1 MLLENLLPIVP
12 VSKIQTNVLPEA
24 ISARNISMEFCLKT
38 ETFQVL
44 KDIDIAVRRGNIHL
58 LIGPSGSG
66 KSTLLSILA
75 GVLRPTGGS
84 VSLLGQEI
92 TRLSQAQLTRFRLE
106 NIGFIFQSFNLFPAL
121 TALENVEVA
130 LNLREIWGREAR
142 QRALDFLETVGLAN
156 RANHRPCELSCGQQ
170 QRVAIARA
178 IAGDPKILIADEPTS
193 ALDIKAGQ
201 SVIELL
207 CHLTKDHQRT
217 LLMVTHDLDTLY
229 IADQVTYL
237 EDGQLRELPVPVN
250 R

>member
-1 MLLENLLPIVP
+1 
-12 VSKIQTNVLPEA
+12 
-24 ISARNISMEFCLKT
+24 MEFRLKT
-38 ETFQVL
+38 ETCQVL
-44 KDIDIAVRRGNIHL
+44 KDIDIAVRRGDIHL

-66 KSTLLSILA
+66 KSTLLSILV
-75 GVLRPTGGS
+75 GVLHPTKGS

-142 QRALDFLETVGLAN
+142 QRALYFLEAVGLAD
-156 RANHRPCELSCGQQ
+156 RSNHRPCELSCGQQ

-178 IAGDPKILIADEPTS
+178 IVGDPKILIADEPTS
-193 ALDIKAGQ
+193 ALDFKAGQ

-207 CHLTKDHQRT
+207 CHLSKDHQRT
-217 LLMVTHDLDTLY
+217 LLIVTHDLDSLY

-237 EDGQLRELPVPVN
+237 EDGQLREVPMRMN